1 MAIDKLNPVLIETAG
16 ASDGDALVYV
26 SANDK
31 LEFGSVAVDTS
42 SLSTSI
48 NTVQDNVA
56 TNATSITNNKTISDT
71 LGTYAN
77 TTFAT
82 DTNLNVVQDN
92 VATNASSITAINT
105 NINTVQDNVA
115 TNATSIT
122 NNKTISDTLGTYSN
136 STFATTSYVDTE
148 VAGIVDS
155 APATLDTLNEL
166 AAALGND
173 ANLSVTLTNQINSIS
188 SNTDAVNSELDVL
201 GTYAN
206 STFATDTNLNV
217 VQDNVATNAS
227 SITAINTN
235 INTVQDNVATNAT
248 SITNN
253 KTISD
258 TLGTYANATFA
269 TGNVTA
275 IQSNVTALQSDLGAF
290 STYANATFVTTVAAN
305 VASDNYAVDASTN
318 TFTLVQSISNVNN
331 IFVILDGL
339 IQSPDTYTVN
349 DTTLTISNVAPLPA
363 GINVDVR
370 YLQFIFPGTIDGG
383 GV

>member
-77 TTFAT
+77 STFAT

-115 TNATSIT
+115 TNATTIT
-122 NNKTISDTLGTYSN
+122 ANKSISDTLGTYAN
-136 STFATTSYVDTE
+136 ATFATTSYVDTE
-148 VAGIVDS
+148 VAGIVNS

-188 SNTDAVNSELDVL
+188 SNTDAVNSEL
-201 GTYAN
+201 
-206 STFATDTNLNV
+206 
-217 VQDNVATNAS
+217 
-227 SITAINTN
+227 
-235 INTVQDNVATNAT
+235 
-248 SITNN
+248 
-253 KTISD
+253 D